1 MGIPALGFCAI
12 QAEGQ
17 SVMQFMYTDLGTRQR
32 GEVVE
37 IKLSA
42 VANVRLMDSLNLEN
56 YKNGSKHIYTG
67 GVVRQSPVRLTIP
80 SLGHWHIAIDTTGIQ
95 GAGRISASVKVLAE

>member
-12 QAEGQ
+12 QAEGE

-42 VANVRLMDSLNLEN
+42 VANVRLMDSLNLAN
-56 YKNGSKHIYTG
+56 YKNAVKHIYTG
-67 GVVRQSPVRLTIP
+67 GLVRQSPIRLTIP
-80 SLGHWHIAIDTTGIQ
+80 TLGHWHVAIDTNGIE
-95 GAGRISASVKVLAE
+95 GAGKLSASVKVLSV

>member
-1 MGIPALGFCAI
+1 
-12 QAEGQ
+12 
-17 SVMQFMYTDLGTRQR
+17 MQFIYTDRGMRQ
-32 GEVVE
+32 GGDVVE
-37 IKLSA
+37 VKLSA

-80 SLGHWHIAIDTTGIQ
+80 SLGHWHLAIDTNGLQ
-95 GAGRISASVKVLAE
+95 GAGKVSASVRVVGA